1 MLEHTLTK
9 NNLLVGD
16 KMNQTDIRPQP
27 QTDAAADESLPV
39 LTIDS
44 GRATIRLNRPKH
56 LNRLHPEDVMELTRI
71 FRELNADRSIRV
83 VVLTGS
89 GRVFGAG
96 YHLGALAEQRM
107 RTTDSPPSDAPYS
120 DTPFERMCDAL
131 EDLRPPT
138 ICRLNGSVY
147 GGATDVALSCDFRI
161 GVDTC
166 EMFMPAS
173 RLGLHYYRRGI
184 IRYASRLG
192 VGAAKKLFLTAQTI
206 KAPEMLRIGYLDEVV
221 PVELLDQ
228 TVDRLADILMA
239 QAPIA
244 VEGMKRAIN
253 EYGRQEFDHDGANA
267 RHAQSLRSEDILE
280 GVTAWH
286 EKRKPTFKGK

>member
-1 MLEHTLTK
+1 MPDNLTQPPLATTAK
-9 NNLLVGD
+9 NSE
-16 KMNQTDIRPQP
+16 
-27 QTDAAADESLPV
+27 ESLPV
-39 LTIDS
+39 LTINGD
-44 GRATIRLNRPKH
+44 RATVRLNRPAH
-56 LNRLHPEDVMELTRI
+56 LNRLHPEDVIELTRI
-71 FRELNADRSIRV
+71 FGQLEQDRSIRV
-83 VVLTGS
+83 VVLTGT

-96 YHLGALAEQRM
+96 YHLGELAEQRKN
-107 RTTDSPPSDAPYS
+107 TNTEHASDAPYQDS
-120 DTPFERMCDAL
+120 AFERMCDAL
-131 EDLRPPT
+131 EDLRAPT

-147 GGATDVALSCDFRI
+147 GGATDVALCCDFRI

-206 KAPEMLRIGYLDEVV
+206 KAPEMLRIGYLDEAV
-221 PVELLDQ
+221 PAAQLDE
-228 TVDRLADILMA
+228 TVDRLAYILAA
-239 QAPIA
+239 QAPMA
-244 VEGMKRAIN
+244 VEGMKRSLN
-253 EYGRQEFDHDGANA
+253 EYAQQAFDHDAVNA

-286 EKRKPTFKGK
+286 EKRKPVFKGK